1 MITFYLCYVVFL
13 FFPVAGPRY
22 AFDLAHNAATDVWP
36 ARATQWLLDR
46 GDSWGA
52 AFPSSHVAAAV
63 VAAVCALRYW
73 RRLGLVLAPF
83 TIGLVLS
90 VVYGQFH
97 YAVDAVA
104 GLIVAGAVLASH
116 TVYYATVFD
125 FAPAVGRGGDR
136 LIRPLLRFCHET
148 LGLSP
153 VQVTWAAFG
162 ASAAAGVAVAAG
174 RLGWGLALMALGQV
188 LDAIDGGIARAYGLT
203 SAAGRRLDTQLDRAS
218 EAAVFAGLGWAGLVS
233 WRLVLLALGA
243 ILLMTGIVDRSN
255 PDPRGK
261 PVAPYLRLLP

>member
-1 MITFYLCYVVFL
+1 
-13 FFPVAGPRY
+13 
-22 AFDLAHNAATDVWP
+22 
-36 ARATQWLLDR
+36 
-46 GDSWGA
+46 
-52 AFPSSHVAAAV
+52 
-63 VAAVCALRYW
+63 
-73 RRLGLVLAPF
+73 
-83 TIGLVLS
+83 
-90 VVYGQFH
+90 
-97 YAVDAVA
+97 
-104 GLIVAGAVLASH
+104 
-116 TVYYATVFD
+116 VFD

-233 WRLVLLALGA
+233 WRLVLLALAA
-243 ILLMTGIVDRSN
+243 ILLMTSIADRSN
-255 PDPRGK
+255 LDPGVKRIALYFGLWLPYPLIFRVIFLVNLTAYVVGLLIIDCRFQRK
-261 PVAPYLRLLP
+261 MDALGGDLDTVASRAAALPG